1 MMLRSIWF
9 SILVCS
15 LSPPGFGAGAGFEDE
30 FTIKSAT
37 RASAPGGEAQALTT
51 TVGTTSKSERK
62 PRKCFKCGGKG
73 TVTVTVREDCD
84 RCDGTGIVI
93 TEVELKDTEHT
104 FDGWWGPRTKK
115 TTRKAQN
122 KQPCPRCGR
131 RGKISVKKEVKC
143 PMCKGKGE
151 RRTDE
156 H

>member
-1 MMLRSIWF
+1 MMLRSVWVP
-9 SILVCS
+9 ILICF
-15 LSPPGFGAGAGFEDE
+15 LAPLGFGAGAVFEDE
-30 FTIKSAT
+30 FTIKSAAQ
-37 RASAPGGEAQALTT
+37 ASIPEGEVQALTT
-51 TVGTTSKSERK
+51 AVGTTSKTGRM
-62 PRKCFKCGGKG
+62 PRKCFKCGGRG
-73 TVTVTVREDCD
+73 TITVTAREDCD

-131 RGKISVKKEVKC
+131 RGKISVKKDVEC

-151 RRTDE
+151 KSR
-156 H
+156 

>member
-1 MMLRSIWF
+1 MMLRSIRF
-9 SILVCS
+9 HILICFLV
-15 LSPPGFGAGAGFEDE
+15 LQGFGADAGFEDE

-37 RASAPGGEAQALTT
+37 QVSALEGEVQALTPA
-51 TVGTTSKSERK
+51 VGTTSKSERK
-62 PRKCFKCGGKG
+62 PRKCFKCGGRG
-73 TVTVTVREDCD
+73 TVAVTAREDCD

-131 RGKISVKKEVKC
+131 CGKVSVKKEVEC
-143 PMCKGKGE
+143 PVCKGKGE
-151 RRTDE
+151 NSK
-156 H
+156 

>member
-1 MMLRSIWF
+1 MMLRSIRF
-9 SILVCS
+9 SILICFLAS
-15 LSPPGFGAGAGFEDE
+15 LGFGAGAGFEDE
-30 FTIKSAT
+30 FTIKSVT
-37 RASAPGGEAQALTT
+37 QASAPGGEAQATAT
-51 TVGTTSKSERK
+51 TVGTTSKLERK

-73 TVTVTVREDCD
+73 TVAVTAREDCD

-115 TTRKAQN
+115 ATRKAQN

-131 RGKISVKKEVKC
+131 RGKVSVKKEVEC

-151 RRTDE
+151 NSK
-156 H
+156 

>member
-15 LSPPGFGAGAGFEDE
+15 LSPLGFGAGAGFEDE

-37 RASAPGGEAQALTT
+37 QASAQDGEVQALTT
-51 TVGTTSKSERK
+51 AAAPASVTGRR

-131 RGKISVKKEVKC
+131 RGKISVKKEVEC

-151 RRTDE
+151 KSR
-156 H
+156 

>member
-1 MMLRSIWF
+1 MMLRIIRVSVLICF
-9 SILVCS
+9 LAS
-15 LSPPGFGAGAGFEDE
+15 LGFGAGAGFEDE
-30 FTIKSAT
+30 FTIKSVTQA
-37 RASAPGGEAQALTT
+37 RAHEGEDQALTMI
-51 TVGTTSKSERK
+51 VGATSKSERK

-93 TEVELKDTEHT
+93 TEVELKDTEHI

-131 RGKISVKKEVKC
+131 RGKISVRKDVKC
-143 PMCKGKGE
+143 PICKGKGE
-151 RRTDE
+151 KGR
-156 H
+156 

>member
-15 LSPPGFGAGAGFEDE
+15 LSPLGFGAGAGFEDE
-30 FTIKSAT
+30 FTIKSVT
-37 RASAPGGEAQALTT
+37 QASAPGGEAQASAT

-104 FDGWWGPRTKK
+104 FDGWWGPRTKR

-131 RGKISVKKEVKC
+131 CGKISVKKDVEC